1 MAIPA
6 SVASESA
13 VSIWSDLRDGV
24 RQAILM
30 NERVER
36 LHVDVEKITD
46 ELRDHDRRLTRI
58 EMLIEL
64 ARSRQLSAD

>member
-36 LHVDVEKITD
+36 LHADVEKMTD
-46 ELRDHDRRLTRI
+46 ELRGHDRRLTRI